1 MGLVGLGRVKGSQKT
16 TPLDDLL
23 ALGNAQGWPS
33 TLSFDNSFE
42 RIELC
47 DTPVECD
54 LEMRADAVGVAV
66 CNTGLPMTSFEGTK
80 GNVEDFGR
88 EGFGFSSDG
97 EVPPHGRVLVFDNKG
112 IVCEVVG
119 IDGVTDGNSVDVGE
133 GLLLLTF
140 SSQPLL
146 EPTKVWAAG
155 VAAAV
160 LVLAFCTSDAV
171 LGLSSFLAI
180 FNFSGLGL
188 GGGGGPFLALTGDT
202 SFLAFASMAL
212 ALAVSGFVLV
222 LSLDFTA
229 LKDATD

>member
-16 TPLDDLL
+16 TPLWPLT
-23 ALGNAQGWPS
+23 LGNAQGWPS

-42 RIELC
+42 RIELW

-66 CNTGLPMTSFEGTK
+66 CKTGLPMTSFEGTK

-119 IDGVTDGNSVDVGE
+119 IDGVTDGNVDVV

-160 LVLAFCTSDAV
+160 LALACTSAV
-171 LGLSSFLAI
+171 GLSSFLAI

-202 SFLAFASMAL
+202 SLAFASMAL
-212 ALAVSGFVLV
+212 VAVSGFVLV
-222 LSLDFTA
+222 SLDFTA

>member
-23 ALGNAQGWPS
+23 ALGNAQGPS

-42 RIELC
+42 RIELW

-66 CNTGLPMTSFEGTK
+66 CKTGLPMTSFEGTK

-88 EGFGFSSDG
+88 EGFVFSSDG

-112 IVCEVVG
+112 MVCDVVG
-119 IDGVTDGNSVDVGE
+119 IDGVTDGNVDVV

-146 EPTKVWAAG
+146 EPTKV
-155 VAAAV
+155 VAAA
-160 LVLAFCTSDAV
+160 LAAVLALPCTSAV
-171 LGLSSFLAI
+171 DLSSFLAI

-202 SFLAFASMAL
+202 SLAFASTL
-212 ALAVSGFVLV
+212 VAVSGFVLV
-222 LSLDFTA
+222 SLDFTA

>member
-1 MGLVGLGRVKGSQKT
+1 MCMIGGLLGLVGLGRVKGSQKT

-42 RIELC
+42 RIELW

-66 CNTGLPMTSFEGTK
+66 CKTGLPMTSFEGTK

-119 IDGVTDGNSVDVGE
+119 IDGVTDGNVDVV

-160 LVLAFCTSDAV
+160 LALVCTSAV
-171 LGLSSFLAI
+171 GLSSFLAI

-202 SFLAFASMAL
+202 SLAFASMAL
-212 ALAVSGFVLV
+212 VAVSGFVLV
-222 LSLDFTA
+222 SLDFTA

>member
-42 RIELC
+42 RIELW

-66 CNTGLPMTSFEGTK
+66 CKTGLPMTSFEGTK

-97 EVPPHGRVLVFDNKG
+97 DVPPHGRVLVFDNKG
-112 IVCEVVG
+112 IVCDVVG
-119 IDGVTDGNSVDVGE
+119 IDGVTDGNVDVV

-146 EPTKVWAAG
+146 EPTKVVAAG

-160 LVLAFCTSDAV
+160 LALVCTSAV
-171 LGLSSFLAI
+171 GLSSFLAI

-202 SFLAFASMAL
+202 SLAFASMAL
-212 ALAVSGFVLV
+212 VAVSGFVLV
-222 LSLDFTA
+222 SLDFTA

>member
-42 RIELC
+42 RIELW

-66 CNTGLPMTSFEGTK
+66 CKTGLPMTSFEGTK

-88 EGFGFSSDG
+88 EGFGFSSVG

-119 IDGVTDGNSVDVGE
+119 IDGVTDGNVDVV

-160 LVLAFCTSDAV
+160 LALVCTSAV
-171 LGLSSFLAI
+171 GLSSFLAI

-202 SFLAFASMAL
+202 SLVFASMAL
-212 ALAVSGFVLV
+212 VAVSGFVLV
-222 LSLDFTA
+222 SLDFTA

>member
-1 MGLVGLGRVKGSQKT
+1 M
-16 TPLDDLL
+16 
-23 ALGNAQGWPS
+23 
-33 TLSFDNSFE
+33 
-42 RIELC
+42 
-47 DTPVECD
+47 
-54 LEMRADAVGVAV
+54 GVAV
-66 CNTGLPMTSFEGTK
+66 CKTGLPMTSFEGTK

-112 IVCEVVG
+112 IVCDVVG
-119 IDGVTDGNSVDVGE
+119 IDGVTDGNVDVV

-146 EPTKVWAAG
+146 EPTKVWEAAG

-160 LVLAFCTSDAV
+160 LALVCTSAV
-171 LGLSSFLAI
+171 GLSSFLVI

-222 LSLDFTA
+222 SLDFTA
-229 LKDATD
+229 LKDAAD

>member
-23 ALGNAQGWPS
+23 ALGNAQGPS

-42 RIELC
+42 RIELW

-66 CNTGLPMTSFEGTK
+66 CKTGLPMTSFEGTK

-88 EGFGFSSDG
+88 EGFSFSSDG

-112 IVCEVVG
+112 MVCDVVG
-119 IDGVTDGNSVDVGE
+119 IDGVTDGNVDVV

-146 EPTKVWAAG
+146 EPTKV
-155 VAAAV
+155 VAAAA
-160 LVLAFCTSDAV
+160 LAAVLALPCTSAV
-171 LGLSSFLAI
+171 DLSSFLAV

-202 SFLAFASMAL
+202 SLAFASTL
-212 ALAVSGFVLV
+212 VAVSGFVLV
-222 LSLDFTA
+222 SLDFTA

>member
-42 RIELC
+42 RIELW

-66 CNTGLPMTSFEGTK
+66 CKTGLPMTSFEGTK

-112 IVCEVVG
+112 IVCDVVG
-119 IDGVTDGNSVDVGE
+119 IDGVTDGNVDVV

-160 LVLAFCTSDAV
+160 LALVCTSAV
-171 LGLSSFLAI
+171 GLSSFLAI

-202 SFLAFASMAL
+202 SLAFASMAL
-212 ALAVSGFVLV
+212 VAVSGFVLV
-222 LSLDFTA
+222 SLDFTA

>member
-1 MGLVGLGRVKGSQKT
+1 MGLVGLGRVRGSQKT

-42 RIELC
+42 RIELW

-66 CNTGLPMTSFEGTK
+66 CKTGLPMTSFEGTK

-112 IVCEVVG
+112 IVCDVVG
-119 IDGVTDGNSVDVGE
+119 IDGVTDGNVDVV

-160 LVLAFCTSDAV
+160 LALVCTSAV
-171 LGLSSFLAI
+171 GLSSFLAI

-212 ALAVSGFVLV
+212 VAVSGFVLV
-222 LSLDFTA
+222 SLDFTA

>member
-1 MGLVGLGRVKGSQKT
+1 MGLVGLGRVRGSQKT

-42 RIELC
+42 RIELW

-66 CNTGLPMTSFEGTK
+66 CKTGLPMTSFEGTK

-112 IVCEVVG
+112 IVCDVVG
-119 IDGVTDGNSVDVGE
+119 IDGVTDGNVDVV

-160 LVLAFCTSDAV
+160 LALVCTSAV
-171 LGLSSFLAI
+171 GLSSFLAI

-202 SFLAFASMAL
+202 SLAFASMAL
-212 ALAVSGFVLV
+212 VAVSGFVLV
-222 LSLDFTA
+222 SLDFTA

>member
-42 RIELC
+42 RIELW

-66 CNTGLPMTSFEGTK
+66 CKTGLPMTSFEGTK

-119 IDGVTDGNSVDVGE
+119 IDGVTDGNVDVV

-160 LVLAFCTSDAV
+160 LALACTSAV
-171 LGLSSFLAI
+171 GLSSFLAI

-202 SFLAFASMAL
+202 SLAFASMAL
-212 ALAVSGFVLV
+212 VAVSGFVLV
-222 LSLDFTA
+222 SLDFTA

>member
-1 MGLVGLGRVKGSQKT
+1 MCMIGGLLGLVGLGRVKGSQKT

-23 ALGNAQGWPS
+23 ALGNGQGWPS

-42 RIELC
+42 RIELW

-66 CNTGLPMTSFEGTK
+66 CKTGLPMTSFEGTK

-112 IVCEVVG
+112 MVCEVVG
-119 IDGVTDGNSVDVGE
+119 IDGVTDGNVDVV

-146 EPTKVWAAG
+146 EPTKVVAAG
-155 VAAAV
+155 VAAL
-160 LVLAFCTSDAV
+160 LVLPCTSAV
-171 LGLSSFLAI
+171 ALSSFLAV

-202 SFLAFASMAL
+202 SLAFASTSV
-212 ALAVSGFVLV
+212 AVSGFVLV
-222 LSLDFTA
+222 SLDFTA

>member
-1 MGLVGLGRVKGSQKT
+1 LGLVGLGRVKGSQKT

-23 ALGNAQGWPS
+23 ALGNAQGPS

-42 RIELC
+42 RIELW

-66 CNTGLPMTSFEGTK
+66 CKTGLPMTSFEGTK

-112 IVCEVVG
+112 MVCDVVG
-119 IDGVTDGNSVDVGE
+119 IDGVTDGNVDVV

-146 EPTKVWAAG
+146 EPTKV
-155 VAAAV
+155 VAAA
-160 LVLAFCTSDAV
+160 LAAVLALPCTSEV
-171 LGLSSFLAI
+171 GLSSFLAI

-188 GGGGGPFLALTGDT
+188 GGGGGPFLALTGT
-202 SFLAFASMAL
+202 PLWPL
-212 ALAVSGFVLV
+212 HRP
-222 LSLDFTA
+222 
-229 LKDATD
+229 

>member
-1 MGLVGLGRVKGSQKT
+1 LGLVGLGRVKGSQKT

-23 ALGNAQGWPS
+23 ALGNAQGPS

-42 RIELC
+42 RIELW

-66 CNTGLPMTSFEGTK
+66 CKTGLPMTSFEGTK

-97 EVPPHGRVLVFDNKG
+97 ELPPHGRVLVFDNKG
-112 IVCEVVG
+112 MVCDVVG
-119 IDGVTDGNSVDVGE
+119 IDGVTDGNVDVV

-146 EPTKVWAAG
+146 EPTKVVAAG
-155 VAAAV
+155 VAA
-160 LVLAFCTSDAV
+160 LLDLPCTSAV
-171 LGLSSFLAI
+171 GLSSFLAV

-202 SFLAFASMAL
+202 SLAFASAL
-212 ALAVSGFVLV
+212 VAVSGFVLV
-222 LSLDFTA
+222 SLDFTA

>member
-42 RIELC
+42 RIELW

-66 CNTGLPMTSFEGTK
+66 CKTGLPMTSFEGTK

-112 IVCEVVG
+112 MVCEVVG
-119 IDGVTDGNSVDVGE
+119 IDGVTDGNVDVV

-146 EPTKVWAAG
+146 EPTKVVAAG
-155 VAAAV
+155 VAAL
-160 LVLAFCTSDAV
+160 LVLPCTSAV
-171 LGLSSFLAI
+171 ALSSFLPV

-202 SFLAFASMAL
+202 SLAFASTL
-212 ALAVSGFVLV
+212 VAVSGFVLV
-222 LSLDFTA
+222 SLDFTA

>member
-1 MGLVGLGRVKGSQKT
+1 LGLVGLGRVKGSQKT

-23 ALGNAQGWPS
+23 ALGNAQGPS

-42 RIELC
+42 RIELW

-66 CNTGLPMTSFEGTK
+66 CKTGLPMTSFEGTK

-97 EVPPHGRVLVFDNKG
+97 ELPPHGRVLVFDNKG
-112 IVCEVVG
+112 MVCDVVG
-119 IDGVTDGNSVDVGE
+119 IDGVTDGNVDVV

-146 EPTKVWAAG
+146 EPTKV
-155 VAAAV
+155 VAAA
-160 LVLAFCTSDAV
+160 LAAVLALPCTSAV
-171 LGLSSFLAI
+171 DLSSFLAI

-202 SFLAFASMAL
+202 SLAFASTL
-212 ALAVSGFVLV
+212 VAVSGFALV
-222 LSLDFTA
+222 SLDFTA

>member
-23 ALGNAQGWPS
+23 ALGNAQGPS

-42 RIELC
+42 RIELW

-66 CNTGLPMTSFEGTK
+66 CKTGLPMTSFEGTK

-112 IVCEVVG
+112 MVCDVVG
-119 IDGVTDGNSVDVGE
+119 IDGVTDGNVDVV

-146 EPTKVWAAG
+146 EPTKV
-155 VAAAV
+155 VAAA
-160 LVLAFCTSDAV
+160 LAAVLALPCTSAV
-171 LGLSSFLAI
+171 DLSSFLAI

-202 SFLAFASMAL
+202 SLAFASTL
-212 ALAVSGFVLV
+212 VAVSGFVLV
-222 LSLDFTA
+222 SLDFTA

>member
-23 ALGNAQGWPS
+23 ALGNAQGPS

-42 RIELC
+42 RIELW

-66 CNTGLPMTSFEGTK
+66 CKTGLPMTSFEGTK

-112 IVCEVVG
+112 MVCDVVG
-119 IDGVTDGNSVDVGE
+119 IDGVTDGNVDVV

-146 EPTKVWAAG
+146 EPTKV
-155 VAAAV
+155 VAAA
-160 LVLAFCTSDAV
+160 LAAVLALPCTSAV
-171 LGLSSFLAI
+171 DLSSFLAV

-202 SFLAFASMAL
+202 SLAFASTL
-212 ALAVSGFVLV
+212 VAVSGFVLV
-222 LSLDFTA
+222 SLDFTA

>member
-1 MGLVGLGRVKGSQKT
+1 MVGLGRVKGSQKT

-119 IDGVTDGNSVDVGE
+119 IDGVTDGNVDVV

-146 EPTKVWAAG
+146 EPTKV
-155 VAAAV
+155 VAAA
-160 LVLAFCTSDAV
+160 LAAVLALPCTSAV
-171 LGLSSFLAI
+171 DLSSFLAI

-202 SFLAFASMAL
+202 SLAFASTF
-212 ALAVSGFVLV
+212 VSHFVLV
-222 LSLDFTA
+222 SLDFTA

>member
-66 CNTGLPMTSFEGTK
+66 CKTGLPMTSFEGTK

-112 IVCEVVG
+112 IVCDVVG
-119 IDGVTDGNSVDVGE
+119 IDGVTDGNVDVV

-146 EPTKVWAAG
+146 EPTKVWEAAG

-160 LVLAFCTSDAV
+160 LVLAFGTSAV
-171 LGLSSFLAI
+171 GLSSFLAI
-180 FNFSGLGL
+180 FNLSGLGL

>member
-42 RIELC
+42 RIELW

-66 CNTGLPMTSFEGTK
+66 CKTGLPMTSFEGTK

-88 EGFGFSSDG
+88 EGFGFSSVG

-119 IDGVTDGNSVDVGE
+119 IDGVTDGNVDVV

-160 LVLAFCTSDAV
+160 LALVCTSAV
-171 LGLSSFLAI
+171 GLSSFLAI

-188 GGGGGPFLALTGDT
+188 GGGGGPFLALTGDI
-202 SFLAFASMAL
+202 SLAFASMAL
-212 ALAVSGFVLV
+212 VAVSGFVLV
-222 LSLDFTA
+222 SLDFTA

>member
-119 IDGVTDGNSVDVGE
+119 IDGVTDGNVDVGE

-146 EPTKVWAAG
+146 EPTKV
-155 VAAAV
+155 VAAA
-160 LVLAFCTSDAV
+160 LAAVLALPCTSAV
-171 LGLSSFLAI
+171 DLSSFLAI

-202 SFLAFASMAL
+202 SLAFASTF
-212 ALAVSGFVLV
+212 VSHFVLV
-222 LSLDFTA
+222 SLDFTA

>member
-16 TPLDDLL
+16 TPLWPLT
-23 ALGNAQGWPS
+23 LGNAQGWPS

-66 CNTGLPMTSFEGTK
+66 CKTGLPMTSFEGTK

-146 EPTKVWAAG
+146 EPTKVSAFAG

-160 LVLAFCTSDAV
+160 LVLAFCTSAV

-202 SFLAFASMAL
+202 SLAFASTF
-212 ALAVSGFVLV
+212 VSHFVLV
-222 LSLDFTA
+222 SLDFTA

>member
-1 MGLVGLGRVKGSQKT
+1 MCMIGGLLGLVGLGRVKGSQKT

-23 ALGNAQGWPS
+23 ALGNAQGPS

-42 RIELC
+42 RIELW

-66 CNTGLPMTSFEGTK
+66 CKTGLPMTSFEGTK

-97 EVPPHGRVLVFDNKG
+97 ELPPHGRVLVFDNKG
-112 IVCEVVG
+112 MVCDVVG
-119 IDGVTDGNSVDVGE
+119 IDGVTDGNVDVV

-146 EPTKVWAAG
+146 EPTKVVAAG
-155 VAAAV
+155 VAA
-160 LVLAFCTSDAV
+160 VLALPCTSAV
-171 LGLSSFLAI
+171 GLSSFLAI

-202 SFLAFASMAL
+202 SLAFASTL
-212 ALAVSGFVLV
+212 VAVSGFALV
-222 LSLDFTA
+222 SLDFTA

>member
-1 MGLVGLGRVKGSQKT
+1 MCMIGGLLGLVGLGRVKGSQKT

-42 RIELC
+42 RIELW

-66 CNTGLPMTSFEGTK
+66 CKTGLPMTSFEGTK

-112 IVCEVVG
+112 IVCDVVG
-119 IDGVTDGNSVDVGE
+119 IDGVTDGNVDVV

-160 LVLAFCTSDAV
+160 LALVCTSAV
-171 LGLSSFLAI
+171 GLSSFLAI

-202 SFLAFASMAL
+202 SLAFASMAL
-212 ALAVSGFVLV
+212 VAVSGFVLV
-222 LSLDFTA
+222 SLDFTA

>member
-1 MGLVGLGRVKGSQKT
+1 LGLVGLGRVKGSQKT

-42 RIELC
+42 RIELW

-66 CNTGLPMTSFEGTK
+66 CKTGLPMTSFEGTK

-88 EGFGFSSDG
+88 EGLGFSSDG

-119 IDGVTDGNSVDVGE
+119 IDGVTDGNVDVV

-160 LVLAFCTSDAV
+160 LALVCTSAV
-171 LGLSSFLAI
+171 GLSSFLAI

-202 SFLAFASMAL
+202 SLAFASMAL
-212 ALAVSGFVLV
+212 VAVSGFVLV
-222 LSLDFTA
+222 SLDFTA

>member
-42 RIELC
+42 RIELW

-66 CNTGLPMTSFEGTK
+66 CKTGLPMTSFEGTK

-119 IDGVTDGNSVDVGE
+119 IDGVTDGNVDVV

-160 LVLAFCTSDAV
+160 LALVCTSAV
-171 LGLSSFLAI
+171 GLSSFLAI

-202 SFLAFASMAL
+202 SLAFASMAL
-212 ALAVSGFVLV
+212 VAVSGFVLV
-222 LSLDFTA
+222 SLDFTA

>member
-23 ALGNAQGWPS
+23 ALGNAQGPS

-42 RIELC
+42 RIELW

-66 CNTGLPMTSFEGTK
+66 CKTGLPMTSFEGTK

-97 EVPPHGRVLVFDNKG
+97 ELPPHGRVLVFDNKG
-112 IVCEVVG
+112 MVCDVVG
-119 IDGVTDGNSVDVGE
+119 IDGVTDGNVDVV

-146 EPTKVWAAG
+146 EPTKVVAAG
-155 VAAAV
+155 VAAV
-160 LVLAFCTSDAV
+160 LVLPCTSAV
-171 LGLSSFLAI
+171 GLSSFLAV

-202 SFLAFASMAL
+202 SLAFASTL
-212 ALAVSGFVLV
+212 VAVSGFALV
-222 LSLDFTA
+222 SLDFTA

>member
-42 RIELC
+42 RIELW

-119 IDGVTDGNSVDVGE
+119 IDGVTDGNVDVGE

-146 EPTKVWAAG
+146 EPTKVSAFAG

-160 LVLAFCTSDAV
+160 LVLAFGTSAV
-171 LGLSSFLAI
+171 GLSSFLAI

-202 SFLAFASMAL
+202 SFLAFASTL
-212 ALAVSGFVLV
+212 VSGFVLV
-222 LSLDFTA
+222 SLDFTA

>member
-42 RIELC
+42 RIELW

-66 CNTGLPMTSFEGTK
+66 CKTGLPMTSFEGTK

-119 IDGVTDGNSVDVGE
+119 IDGVTDGNVDVV

-160 LVLAFCTSDAV
+160 LALVCTSAV
-171 LGLSSFLAI
+171 GLSSFLAI

-202 SFLAFASMAL
+202 SLAFASTL
-212 ALAVSGFVLV
+212 VTVSGFVLV
-222 LSLDFTA
+222 SLDFTA

>member
-1 MGLVGLGRVKGSQKT
+1 LGLVGLGRVKGSQKT

-23 ALGNAQGWPS
+23 ALGNAQGPS

-42 RIELC
+42 RIELW

-66 CNTGLPMTSFEGTK
+66 CKTGLPMTSFEGTK

-112 IVCEVVG
+112 MVCDVVG
-119 IDGVTDGNSVDVGE
+119 IDGVTDGNVDVV

-146 EPTKVWAAG
+146 EPTKV
-155 VAAAV
+155 VAAA
-160 LVLAFCTSDAV
+160 LAAVLALPCTSAV
-171 LGLSSFLAI
+171 DLSSFLAI

-202 SFLAFASMAL
+202 SLAFASTL
-212 ALAVSGFVLV
+212 VSVSGFVLV
-222 LSLDFTA
+222 SLDFTA

>member
-16 TPLDDLL
+16 TPLWPLT
-23 ALGNAQGWPS
+23 LGNAQGWPS

-97 EVPPHGRVLVFDNKG
+97 EGPPPGRGLVFDNKG

-160 LVLAFCTSDAV
+160 LVLAFCTSAV

-202 SFLAFASMAL
+202 SLAFASTF
-212 ALAVSGFVLV
+212 VSHFVLV
-222 LSLDFTA
+222 SLDFTA

>member
-1 MGLVGLGRVKGSQKT
+1 MCMIGGLLGLVGLGRVKGSQKT

-23 ALGNAQGWPS
+23 ALGNAEGPS

-42 RIELC
+42 RIELW

-66 CNTGLPMTSFEGTK
+66 CKTGLPMTSFEGTK

-112 IVCEVVG
+112 MVCEVVG
-119 IDGVTDGNSVDVGE
+119 IDGVTDGNVDVV

-146 EPTKVWAAG
+146 EPTKVVAAG
-155 VAAAV
+155 VAA
-160 LVLAFCTSDAV
+160 LLALPCTSAV
-171 LGLSSFLAI
+171 VLSSFLAV

-202 SFLAFASMAL
+202 SLAFASTL
-212 ALAVSGFVLV
+212 VAVSGFVLV
-222 LSLDFTA
+222 SLDFTA

>member
-23 ALGNAQGWPS
+23 ALGNAQGPS

-42 RIELC
+42 RIELW

-66 CNTGLPMTSFEGTK
+66 CKTGLPMTSFEGTK

-97 EVPPHGRVLVFDNKG
+97 ELPPHGRVLVFDNKG
-112 IVCEVVG
+112 MVCDVVG
-119 IDGVTDGNSVDVGE
+119 IDGVTDGNVDVV

-146 EPTKVWAAG
+146 EPTKVVAAG
-155 VAAAV
+155 VAA
-160 LVLAFCTSDAV
+160 LLDLPCTSAV
-171 LGLSSFLAI
+171 GLSSFLAI

-202 SFLAFASMAL
+202 SLAFASTL
-212 ALAVSGFVLV
+212 VAVSGFALV
-222 LSLDFTA
+222 SLDFTA

>member
-23 ALGNAQGWPS
+23 AFGNAQGWPS

-119 IDGVTDGNSVDVGE
+119 IDGVTDGNVDVV

-160 LVLAFCTSDAV
+160 LALVCTSAV
-171 LGLSSFLAI
+171 GLSSFLAI

-202 SFLAFASMAL
+202 SLAFASTF
-212 ALAVSGFVLV
+212 VSHFVLV
-222 LSLDFTA
+222 SLDFTA